1 MHKDL
6 IKILTLQIK
15 LSGKG
20 ISIKNRT
27 KLIICAKKGWVEK
40 KKDSKAW
47 MANINLVWI
56 ELSVKEIITIAARKI
71 KGELLLISFH
81 LVMILILTGKSLDNM
96 TPMLK

>member
-1 MHKDL
+1 
-6 IKILTLQIK
+6 
-15 LSGKG
+15 
-20 ISIKNRT
+20 
-27 KLIICAKKGWVEK
+27 
-40 KKDSKAW
+40 

-81 LVMILILTGKSLDNM
+81 LDMILILTGKSLDNM